1 MKGSN
6 TRIGMWVLSI
16 FFALGALH
24 GVFAPEAGGWAF
36 ILLIIP
42 ALLFNPKSSEFLHER
57 YGYVSKWWIKT
68 CAVLLPLMLI
78 GAVASSNPPS
88 LAQSSYATPPASIA
102 QSSQVIS
109 AVSSEPSSAVSSAVS
124 STQSTASSPV
134 LSSAPPVSS
143 KAPAVKTP
151 SKAPVSSK
159 PVVVQAE
166 TQPVQTPQSVTVYIT
181 KTGKKYHRDGCRYLR
196 QSKIAISLD
205 DAQAEGYDP
214 CSVCNPPQ

>member
-1 MKGSN
+1 MKSYK
-6 TRIGMWVLSI
+6 RVGMWLLSI
-16 FFALGALH
+16 FLALVALC
-24 GVFAPEAGGWAF
+24 G
-36 ILLIIP
+36 ILVPQSGEWSLIFLIIP
-42 ALLFNPKSSEFLHER
+42 ALLFNPKSGDYLRERFEFINKR
-57 YGYVSKWWIKT
+57 WVKT
-68 CAVLLPLMLI
+68 CSVIVPLILI
-78 GAVASSNPPS
+78 GIVAASANPPS
-88 LAQSSYATPPASIA
+88 LAQNSYATPPASIA

-109 AVSSEPSSAVSSAVS
+109 TVSSEPSSAVSSAVS

-143 KAPAVKTP
+143 KTPAVKTP

-166 TQPVQTPQSVTVYIT
+166 THPVQTPQSVTVYIT

>member
-1 MKGSN
+1 MKRSN
-6 TRIGMWVLSI
+6 TKIGMWVLSI

-24 GVFAPEAGGWAF
+24 GIFAPEAGGWAF
-36 ILLIIP
+36 ILLIVP
-42 ALLFNPKSSEFLHER
+42 ALLFNPKSSEFLRER

-78 GAVASSNPPS
+78 GTVTSSNPPS
-88 LAQSSYATPPASIA
+88 LAQSSYATPPNSIA
-102 QSSQVIS
+102 QSSQVS
-109 AVSSEPSSAVSSAVS
+109 AVSSETSSAVSSAVS
-124 STQSTASSPV
+124 STQSTAVSSV

-166 TQPVQTPQSVTVYIT
+166 AQPVQTPQSETVYIT